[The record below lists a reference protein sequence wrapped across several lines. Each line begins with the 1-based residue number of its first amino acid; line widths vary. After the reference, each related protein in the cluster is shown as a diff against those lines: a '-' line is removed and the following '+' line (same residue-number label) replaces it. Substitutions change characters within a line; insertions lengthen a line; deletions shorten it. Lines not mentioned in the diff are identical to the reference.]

1 MGRGTCLWVS
11 SQVVRGSPGSVK
23 PCTEIVCAQHFFFSG
38 GKCNHLFLQSVSD
51 LKKKIRNRGVDR
63 LAIRKQT
70 LHPRQPWAWG
80 DARGSCAP
88 QMTAGGGGGPRS
100 HADPAA
106 TPGLPGPPRPPTA
119 CRHGGGDAGQR
130 VLCRRGP
137 PVGADG
143 AWGGVPL
150 GTAPVWHRRR
160 FLCFRTMNAKPS
172 RTAVSLLFVVV
183 FALCVCVCV

>member
-70 LHPRQPWAWG
+70 LHPRQPGSWG

-88 QMTAGGGGGPRS
+88 QMTAGGGGGPPQPRRPRG
-100 HADPAA
+100 HARAA
-106 TPGLPGPPRPPTA
+106 GAPRALLLHVDREGVTLGSAFSAAEGPLWELMAPG
-119 CRHGGGDAGQR
+119 
-130 VLCRRGP
+130 
-137 PVGADG
+137 VGFPW
-143 AWGGVPL
+143 AWLLSSTGGVSCASGLWTRSPRE
-150 GTAPVWHRRR
+150 WR
-160 FLCFRTMNAKPS
+160 FPFF
-172 RTAVSLLFVVV
+172 LL
-183 FALCVCVCV
+183 LS